1 MRTWSFK
8 RAGKRNN
15 KQIEEASA
23 PDGTVKVYFLDGS
36 HKLFDSAAKSVGD
49 LLTEVKTRLSVAESN
64 AFALYQAPPLTH
76 ALAHLLPAPSHAP
89 APSPHRPPHR
99 PMARPRTPSP
109 RGDPPPAAHQVQ
121 RGTHYL
127 LHEDALVSE
136 IRSSV
141 DSRAKSMGMKER
153 RPKLL
158 FKKCLFTKQDER
170 LISEKAFIHLF
181 FIQAA
186 ALPHTRP
193 HTPHHAPHHA
203 RPHAPHH
210 APHDAPH
217 HAHRTHAPAHTPPS
231 PPSPHSPHSP

>member
-1 MRTWSFK
+1 
-8 RAGKRNN
+8 
-15 KQIEEASA
+15 
-23 PDGTVKVYFLDGS
+23 
-36 HKLFDSAAKSVGD
+36 
-49 LLTEVKTRLSVAESN
+49 
-64 AFALYQAPPLTH
+64 
-76 ALAHLLPAPSHAP
+76 
-89 APSPHRPPHR
+89 
-99 PMARPRTPSP
+99 MARPHTPSP
-109 RGDPPPAAHQVQ
+109 RGHPPPAAHQVQ

-127 LHEDALVSE
+127 LHEDALVNE

-141 DSRAKSMGMKER
+141 DSRAKSIGMKER

-186 ALPHTRP
+186 ARP
-193 HTPHHAPHHA
+193 HA

-231 PPSPHSPHSP
+231 PHSPHSP